1 MIVSKLWE
9 RVRFVVFVVSRV
21 ERSRFELIFSYFQ
34 LQLSILFA
42 DNVELAD
49 HFIMIDQSFRIQ
61 IQSQYSFATLTS
73 SDRLLEFGLTIDLP
87 FFIHIYLFQ
96 NLYFIR
102 SRVTRCCARST
113 KCLKGISNF
122 RYQCTPNLHLS
133 TC

>member
-61 IQSQYSFATLTS
+61 IQGQYSFAALTS

-87 FFIHIYLFQ
+87 FFIQIYPFQ

-102 SRVTRCCARST
+102 SRVPRCCARST